1 MDSSTIINILAVLAI
16 AWFFYSRF
24 APTKGLKNLNAES
37 FSDELK
43 KSSNQVLIDVREPGE
58 FRSGSIPGSINIPLS
73 QLKNRIVEIPNDK
86 AVFLYCR
93 SGMRSKQAGKIL
105 SKAGFSD
112 LVNLQG
118 GIMSYQGNLKK

>member
-43 KSSNQVLIDVREPGE
+43 KNSNQVLIDVREPGE
-58 FRSGSIPGSINIPLS
+58 FQSGSIPGSINIPLS
-73 QLKNRIVEIPNDK
+73 EL
-86 AVFLYCR
+86 
-93 SGMRSKQAGKIL
+93 
-105 SKAGFSD
+105 
-112 LVNLQG
+112 
-118 GIMSYQGNLKK
+118 